1 MDDKEQK
8 AADKKAVNK
17 FLDKV
22 IIHMLISV
30 TAFTVIWTI
39 MNAFGLQVQSEVIIG
54 WFAFWGAEGGISG
67 IIQIKKNKKA
77 HSNPYDMGFGGY
89 DYPRESYNEPSDDE
103 PSDDETE
110 IK

>member
-1 MDDKEQK
+1 MDKEQK
-8 AADKKAVNK
+8 AADKAKVNK

-30 TAFTVIWTI
+30 TGFTIAWTI

-77 HSNPYDMGFGGY
+77 QSNPYDMGFGGY
-89 DYPRESYNEPSDDE
+89 GYSQYEPRDTYNEPH
-103 PSDDETE
+103 DDETE